1 MKNYNFKQFID
12 SIEDLSFGEMF
23 ERAQERYAE
32 LDREVLY
39 RPKKQPRNYA
49 AEELKGQVHRFLFWM
64 HTLKRAADFA
74 DEDWAL
80 VERVCRALVKK
91 KRLKPSALKAFKT
104 RAS

>member
-1 MKNYNFKQFID
+1 MENFKEFID
-12 SIEDLSFGEMF
+12 SIKDLSFHEMF
-23 ERAQERYAE
+23 QRVQERYAE

-64 HTLKRAADFA
+64 HSGMRPADLA

-80 VERVCRALVKK
+80 VERVCKTLVKK
-91 KRLKPSALKAFKT
+91 KQLKPSALKAFKT